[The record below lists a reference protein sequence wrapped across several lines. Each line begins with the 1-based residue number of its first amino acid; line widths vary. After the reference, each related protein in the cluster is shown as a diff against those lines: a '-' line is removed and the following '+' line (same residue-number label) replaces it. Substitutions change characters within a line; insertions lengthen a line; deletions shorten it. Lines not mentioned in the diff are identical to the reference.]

1 MIKRDALFTSNTD
14 EWETPQD
21 FFDELDREFHFT
33 LDVCAL
39 PENAKCPRYFT
50 PSDDG
55 LRQPWTGRVWCNPP
69 YGKTIGQWCRKAS
82 EETRKGAELIVMLVH
97 ARTDTRWFHE
107 YIYQKPGV
115 EIRFVKGRLK
125 FGGAPYNAPF
135 PSMVVI
141 FRGGDEENHDKS

>member
-1 MIKRDALFTSNTD
+1 MAIKREALYSSRSE

-21 FFDELDREFHFT
+21 FFDELNREFHFT

-39 PENAKCPRYFT
+39 PENAKCSRYFT
-50 PSDDG
+50 PVDDG

-69 YGKTIGQWCRKAS
+69 YGKTISQWCRKAS
-82 EETRKGAELIVMLVH
+82 EEIQKDAELIVMLVH
-97 ARTDTRWFHE
+97 ARTDTKWFHE

-125 FGGAPYNAPF
+125 FSGADRAPF

-141 FRGGDEENHDKS
+141 FRR